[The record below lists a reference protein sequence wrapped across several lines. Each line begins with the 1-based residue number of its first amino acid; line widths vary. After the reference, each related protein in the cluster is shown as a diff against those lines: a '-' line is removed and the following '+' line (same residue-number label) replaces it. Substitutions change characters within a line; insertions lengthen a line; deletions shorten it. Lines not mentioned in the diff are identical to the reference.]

1 MEKLGLLSKMLHDI
15 RSKMVKPYVKGDVLD
30 IGCGINLSNYKMSK
44 DEIKDFVGVE
54 YDEKVVERLKQKFQK
69 LSFYRRDLDIDK
81 LEIKKKFDT
90 ILIVAV
96 IEHIFNQK
104 HLMSEVAKH
113 LKPKGKIIIT
123 TPTPFGND
131 WVLKYGSALG
141 LFSSQAGHGDHIV
154 VYNKDRFRV
163 LANELGLK
171 IEKYKTFELRCNQLV
186 VLSKK

>member
-1 MEKLGLLSKMLHDI
+1 M
-15 RSKMVKPYVKGDVLD
+15 
-30 IGCGINLSNYKMSK
+30 
-44 DEIKDFVGVE
+44 
-54 YDEKVVERLKQKFQK
+54 
-69 LSFYRRDLDIDK
+69 
-81 LEIKKKFDT
+81 
-90 ILIVAV
+90 
-96 IEHIFNQK
+96 
-104 HLMSEVAKH
+104 
-113 LKPKGKIIIT
+113 GKIIIT